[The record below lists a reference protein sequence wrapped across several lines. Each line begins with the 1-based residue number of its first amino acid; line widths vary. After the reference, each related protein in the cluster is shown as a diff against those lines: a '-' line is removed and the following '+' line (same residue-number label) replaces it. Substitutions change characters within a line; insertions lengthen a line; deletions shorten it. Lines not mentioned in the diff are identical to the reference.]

1 LEYDLPLS
9 SHFTLSTQTS
19 HLAHAKL
26 YCRISSFLHSNINL
40 EKTRIKVSF
49 FDYGAGLEFDFVII
63 GAGSAG
69 CALANRLSADA
80 KYSVALLEAGGRD
93 TNPWIHIPV
102 GYFKTMDNPKTDWR
116 YRTQSDPGLNGRDI
130 PWPRG
135 RVLGGCSSINGLLYV
150 RGQAED
156 FNHWR
161 QLGNTGWA
169 WEDVLPYF
177 KRAETWKGDGTEN
190 SERGTDGPLSVS
202 PTRLKREIVDKWL
215 DAAVGAGY
223 KRNPDYN
230 SSDQEGVGYFQLTLD
245 KGRRCSSAVA
255 YLKPARNR
263 KNLTIITHAQV
274 ERLLVEQG
282 EAKGVVANIKG
293 QSQTIRARREVI
305 LSAGAIGSP
314 QILMLSGIGD
324 AQELKAKG
332 IEPICDLPGVGKN
345 LQDHLQARPVFKTN
359 LSTINIETNN
369 IFKQGLIA
377 LQYAISQTGPMT
389 MAASLGTGFL
399 KTDPMLATPDIQFH
413 IQPFSASAPADG
425 PHKFSAFTASVLQ
438 LRPESTGHLELKSA
452 DWRDHPAIH
461 PNYLAT
467 KLDQDTIVKG
477 IQIARRIAQFEPLKS
492 HIIEEFTPGSKI
504 GMDDYDA
511 TLNWARDNS
520 VTIYHPT
527 GTCKM
532 GQDDLAVVD
541 ARLKVRGLKGL
552 RVADCSIMPTITSG
566 NTNAPAIMIGEKL
579 SDMILEDAR

>member
-1 LEYDLPLS
+1 
-9 SHFTLSTQTS
+9 
-19 HLAHAKL
+19 
-26 YCRISSFLHSNINL
+26 
-40 EKTRIKVSF
+40 
-49 FDYGAGLEFDFVII
+49 
-63 GAGSAG
+63 
-69 CALANRLSADA
+69 
-80 KYSVALLEAGGRD
+80 
-93 TNPWIHIPV
+93 
-102 GYFKTMDNPKTDWR
+102 
-116 YRTQSDPGLNGRDI
+116 
-130 PWPRG
+130 
-135 RVLGGCSSINGLLYV
+135 
-150 RGQAED
+150 
-156 FNHWR
+156 
-161 QLGNTGWA
+161 
-169 WEDVLPYF
+169 
-177 KRAETWKGDGTEN
+177 
-190 SERGTDGPLSVS
+190 
-202 PTRLKREIVDKWL
+202 LKREIVDKWL
-215 DAAVGAGY
+215 DAAVAAGY

-230 SSDQEGVGYFQLTLD
+230 GSDQEGVGYFQLTID

-263 KNLTIITHAQV
+263 KNLTIITHAQA
-274 ERLLVEQG
+274 EKLLIEDG
-282 EAKGVVANIKG
+282 EAKGVIANIKG
-293 QSQTIRARREVI
+293 QSQTVRARREVI

-314 QILMLSGIGD
+314 QILMLSGIG
-324 AQELKAKG
+324 AAHELKAKG

-369 IFKQGLIA
+369 IFKQGMIA
-377 LQYAISQTGPMT
+377 LQYAIRQTGPMT

-399 KTDPMLATPDIQFH
+399 KTDSMLATPDIQFH

-438 LRPESTGHLELKSA
+438 MRPESTGHLDLKSA

-477 IQIARRIAQFEPLKS
+477 IQIARRIAQFDPLKS
-492 HIIEEFTPGSKI
+492 HITEEFTPGAEI

-511 TLNWARDNS
+511 TLNWARDHS

-532 GQDDLAVVD
+532 GQDEMAVVD
-541 ARLKVRGLKGL
+541 ADLKVRGIKGL

-579 SDMILEDAR
+579 SDMILEDAS